1 MSLASIFVFLFVF
14 ALQLV
19 DRYLDLARKVSADT
33 LPNPHRA
40 LRLPPIRLLVSRP
53 GSSVNSDWA
62 EE

>member
-19 DRYLDLARKVSADT
+19 DRYLDLARKVSADP
-33 LPNPHRA
+33 L
-40 LRLPPIRLLVSRP
+40 RLLVSRP